1 MCGRYVLTSTAEAM
15 LKLFGLSLNEPPPD
29 RFNIAPGQYCLAVRA
44 GEDGPAPA
52 SLRWGLV
59 PHWAKD
65 PNVGYRMINARSE
78 TAATKPSFRKAMQHR
93 RCLVPASAFYEWL
106 GNKAPKHPYA
116 IYADDHRPFAF
127 AGLWERWGDPQNPL
141 ETFSILTRN
150 ADASIAW
157 LHDRMPVVM
166 APANFDLWLDG
177 PAPAAADLLG
187 EPTPFAWATHP
198 VSARVNNAR
207 SEGPDLMEPLPP
219 PLRQGD
225 LF

>member
-1 MCGRYVLTSTAEAM
+1 MCGRYVLTSAAEAM
-15 LKLFGLSLNEPPPD
+15 LKLFGLSINEPPPD

-44 GEDGPAPA
+44 GEQGPDAA

-78 TAATKPSFRKAMQHR
+78 TATDKPSFREALRQR
-93 RCLVPASAFYEWL
+93 RCLVPATAFYEWL
-106 GNKAPKHPYA
+106 GDKAPKQPYPIHA
-116 IYADDHRPFAF
+116 EDDRPFAF
-127 AGLWERWGDPQNPL
+127 AGLWERWGDPQKPL

-166 APANFDLWLDG
+166 APAHFDLWLNG
-177 PAPAAADLLG
+177 PAPAATDLLR
-187 EPTPFAWATHP
+187 EPTSFEWATHP
-198 VSARVNNAR
+198 VSNRVNNAR
-207 SEGPDLMEPLPP
+207 AEGPDLMAPLPP